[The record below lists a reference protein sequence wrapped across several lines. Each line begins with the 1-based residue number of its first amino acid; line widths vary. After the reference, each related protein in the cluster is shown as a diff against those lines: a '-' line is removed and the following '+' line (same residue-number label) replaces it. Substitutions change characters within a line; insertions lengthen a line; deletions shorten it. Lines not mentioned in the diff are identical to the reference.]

1 MIYSSV
7 QMPRPSLDPVEGSAY
22 KGASPSRAVS
32 PADLSFPSN
41 PCGPLSVGG
50 KGNGKTGVESVKQG

>member
-1 MIYSSV
+1 
-7 QMPRPSLDPVEGSAY
+7 MPRPSLDPVEGSAY
-22 KGASPSRAVS
+22 KGASPSRTVS